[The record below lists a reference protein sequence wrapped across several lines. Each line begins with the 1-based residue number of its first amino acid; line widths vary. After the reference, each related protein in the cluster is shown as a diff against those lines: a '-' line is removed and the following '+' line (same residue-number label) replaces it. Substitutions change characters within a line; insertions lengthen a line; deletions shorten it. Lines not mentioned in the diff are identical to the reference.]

1 MSSLLKVLAK
11 KTHDR
16 VLCTV
21 FGLFLYCISISAP
34 KSAANEP
41 SKPTQ
46 QVATGFF
53 VSDAGYLVTAHHVI
67 ANLPD
72 IRVVLSPRRVLRAQ
86 TVKVN
91 EESDLALLKVDAI
104 TPFVYLSHSN
114 GVPAGMDVITMGY
127 PQVSVLGI
135 TTKVTRGI
143 VNSERGMR
151 DDPNSFQFS
160 AEVQKGNSGGP
171 LIGPGGMVVGVVR
184 SKLDALKMSQ
194 ATSDL
199 PQNVNFATKSS
210 VLIKFLKDTPGIPST
225 RRLNSRA
232 KIDPVQLY
240 EELRPAIVPVVAD
253 K

>member
-1 MSSLLKVLAK
+1 MTGPLNPVYPNLTYRRWFTKIFALLILSVVGTGELRA
-11 KTHDR
+11 DE
-16 VLCTV
+16 
-21 FGLFLYCISISAP
+21 SAP
-34 KSAANEP
+34 S
-41 SKPTQ
+41 TQ

-67 ANLPD
+67 AGLTD
-72 IRVVLSPRRVLRAQ
+72 IKVVMSPRQVLRAR
-86 TVKVN
+86 TVKIDKG
-91 EESDLALLKVDAI
+91 SDLALLKVEAI

-127 PQVSVLGI
+127 PQVGVLGI

-151 DDPNSFQFS
+151 DDPTSFQFS

-184 SKLDALKMSQ
+184 SKLDAIKMSK

-210 VLIKFLKDTPGIPST
+210 VLIKFLADTPGIPST
-225 RRLNSRA
+225 RRLNPRA
-232 KIDPVQLY
+232 QIDPVQLY
-240 EELRPAIVPVVAD
+240 DELRPAIVPVVAD

>member
-1 MSSLLKVLAK
+1 MNTGAGHYPFNTLTLRDLARLVLFVMGLAVSTLGWSSQ
-11 KTHDR
+11 
-16 VLCTV
+16 
-21 FGLFLYCISISAP
+21 P
-34 KSAANEP
+34 AN
-41 SKPTQ
+41 KQ

-53 VSDAGYLVTAHHVI
+53 VSDAGYLITAHHVI
-67 ANLPD
+67 EGLTD
-72 IRVVLSPRRVLRAQ
+72 IKVVMSPRQVLRAR
-86 TVKVN
+86 TIKVD
-91 EESDLALLKVDAI
+91 EQSDLALLKVDAI

-151 DDPNSFQFS
+151 DDPGSFQFS

-184 SKLDALKMSQ
+184 SKLDAIKMSE

-210 VLIKFLKDTPGIPST
+210 VLIKFLESTPGIPST
-225 RRLNSRA
+225 RRLNPREQ
-232 KIDPVQLY
+232 INPVQLY
-240 EELRPAIVPVVAD
+240 DQLRPAIVPIVAD
-253 K
+253 Q

>member
-1 MSSLLKVLAK
+1 MTRPLNPLYLLLTDRCRLTRLCVLLVLSTLSLA
-11 KTHDR
+11 
-16 VLCTV
+16 
-21 FGLFLYCISISAP
+21 GLRADESAP
-34 KSAANEP
+34 S
-41 SKPTQ
+41 TQ

-67 ANLPD
+67 AGLTD
-72 IRVVLSPRRVLRAQ
+72 IKVVMSPRQVLRAR
-86 TVKVN
+86 TVKID
-91 EESDLALLKVDAI
+91 EGSDLALLKVDAI

-184 SKLDALKMSQ
+184 SKLDAIKMSK

-210 VLIKFLKDTPGIPST
+210 VLLKFLADTPGIPST
-225 RRLNSRA
+225 RRLNPRA
-232 KIDPVQLY
+232 QIDPVQLCG
-240 EELRPAIVPVVAD
+240 RA
-253 K
+253 

>member
-1 MSSLLKVLAK
+1 VIDGLTDIKV
-11 KTHDR
+11 
-16 VLCTV
+16 VM
-21 FGLFLYCISISAP
+21 
-34 KSAANEP
+34 
-41 SKPTQ
+41 
-46 QVATGFF
+46 
-53 VSDAGYLVTAHHVI
+53 
-67 ANLPD
+67 
-72 IRVVLSPRRVLRAQ
+72 SPRQVLRAR
-86 TVKVN
+86 TIKVD
-91 EESDLALLKVDAI
+91 EQSDLALLKVDAI

-151 DDPNSFQFS
+151 DDPSSFQFS

-184 SKLDALKMSQ
+184 SKLDAIKMSE

-210 VLIKFLKDTPGIPST
+210 VLIRFLADTPGIPST
-225 RRLNSRA
+225 RRLNPREQ
-232 KIDPVQLY
+232 INPVLLY
-240 EELRPAIVPVVAD
+240 DQLRPAIVPIVAD
-253 K
+253 Q

>member
-1 MSSLLKVLAK
+1 MTDLSPNQTRTPKIFNTYMIYFFVLVVS
-11 KTHDR
+11 T
-16 VLCTV
+16 
-21 FGLFLYCISISAP
+21 FGLSESR
-34 KSAANEP
+34 ANEP
-41 SKPTQ
+41 SGTTQ

-53 VSDAGYLVTAHHVI
+53 VSDAGYLVTAHHAI
-67 ANLPD
+67 EGLPD
-72 IRVVLSPRRVLRAQ
+72 IKVVMSPRQVLRAQ
-86 TVKVN
+86 IIRVDQ
-91 EESDLALLKVDAI
+91 EADLALLKVNAI

-114 GVPAGMDVITMGY
+114 AVPAGMDVITMGY

-143 VNSERGMR
+143 VNSGRGMR

-184 SKLDALKMSQ
+184 SKLDAIKMSE

-210 VLIKFLKDTPGIPST
+210 VLIKFLADTPGIPST
-225 RRLNSRA
+225 RRLNPRA
-232 KIDPVQLY
+232 QIDPVQLY
-240 EELRPAIVPVVAD
+240 DELRPAIVPVVSG